1 MAGRGGEKKKIPLSA
16 SACRVFSSWE
26 NVQKRERVIPFILDP
41 SFASLW

>member
-1 MAGRGGEKKKIPLSA
+1 MGDRGGEKKKNLSV